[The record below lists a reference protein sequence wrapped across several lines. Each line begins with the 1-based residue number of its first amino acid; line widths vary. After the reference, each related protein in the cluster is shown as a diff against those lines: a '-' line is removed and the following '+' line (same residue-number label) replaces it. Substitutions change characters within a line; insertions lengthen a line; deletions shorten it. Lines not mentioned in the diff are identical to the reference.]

1 MNIQVTGGAGYIGS
15 HTCVELLNAGYG
27 VVVVDNLCNSNPK
40 SLERVEELTG
50 RKITFYRGD
59 VRDKALMDKIFA
71 ENEIAAVIHFAGL
84 KAVGESV
91 AQPWRYYDNN
101 LNSTL
106 VLTKAMEEAG
116 VKNIIFSSSATVY
129 SGDNEMPL
137 REDSHTGGCTN
148 PYGWTKY
155 MTEQILSGMC
165 TADSSWSVA
174 LLRYFNPIGA
184 HESGR
189 IGEDPRGIP
198 NNLMPFITQ
207 VAVGRREFLS
217 VYGNDYPTPDGTG
230 VRDYI
235 HVVDLAKGHVA
246 AVRYVT
252 EHTGCE
258 VFNLGTGVGYSVL
271 EMVKTFERANNLT
284 LPYKIVDRRPGDL
297 PTCYADPSK
306 SAEILGWRA
315 EKNLEDMCR
324 DSWRWQ
330 SRNPMGY
337 AD

>member
-1 MNIQVTGGAGYIGS
+1 MPGQHSNPTIAFRPTQWERAMIEERVKASGLYKKDFIARSCIYSNI
-15 HTCVELLNAGYG
+15 
-27 VVVVDNLCNSNPK
+27 VVVGTKQRVQYL
-40 SLERVEELTG
+40 VEELRETQIVM
-50 RKITFYRGD
+50 K
-59 VRDKALMDKIFA
+59 
-71 ENEIAAVIHFAGL
+71 EI
-84 KAVGESV
+84 
-91 AQPWRYYDNN
+91 
-101 LNSTL
+101 
-106 VLTKAMEEAG
+106 
-116 VKNIIFSSSATVY
+116 
-129 SGDNEMPL
+129 
-137 REDSHTGGCTN
+137 
-148 PYGWTKY
+148 
-155 MTEQILSGMC
+155 TEQILSGMC